1 MGRSNYNKRQNFVVQ
16 RGDDG
21 NRRVYGEHDDRGSGS
36 SGGQNNRVW
45 SRLGDHK
52 KVGFVDDGPRGGGI
66 RKNRGGRGAN
76 YNKNNMAYGI
86 LSEHDEDMGDRRGDQ
101 AGRGRPLPG
110 RWQRGGRRGGRGGPS
125 RIPIPGGL
133 ISRKGGPPDTLF
145 AWSKVTLRNGSKYD
159 KMALLREL
167 TAKTRLPFVPICYTK
182 NGINTYFYIEDQAAA
197 KAIKELD
204 KQIELPD
211 GAMLTINVDRST
223 PPNMPVTEE
232 IVDKIKLVMSKRYN
246 VETKALNLRTF
257 HSDPDFAGES
267 FYAPLWRANIM
278 NKVLEIIGEN
288 IPETTAID
296 LSDNK
301 ILSLDHMT
309 QLPSKVPSLSILHL
323 AKNRLRE
330 ARSLD
335 KLKGLKLI
343 ELKLEDNPL
352 VANLGAS
359 YISVIKKHV
368 PTLLYLDGKEL
379 PKEIGFDVG
388 DDDHADTSVPAT
400 IPKCIKNEAAGAV
413 VLQFLLQFFQLY
425 DSDSRQ
431 PLLDAY
437 HEHAV
442 MSMAAV
448 GSFECLKE
456 YISESRNLLRVN
468 REDRQ
473 MKLLRRGRLQVVSFL
488 SSLPKTKHDATT
500 FTLDVP
506 FTSEKLMTFTVTGM
520 FKEPNNKN
528 DRIKHFNRT
537 FVVVPHNAGFVIVN
551 EILFITFASSKN
563 AATAFTSP
571 ESSIEA
577 VAAATPAPVVA
588 SPASLAPPQLD
599 QAAKQTLAINFSA
612 KSGMNVEWSVKCL
625 EENQWDFDRSAVVY
639 AELKNSGKI
648 PPEAFIK

>member
-1 MGRSNYNKRQNFVVQ
+1 MGRSNYNKRQNFVIQ

-21 NRRVYGEHDDRGSGS
+21 NRRVYGDHDDRGSNS
-36 SGGQNNRVW
+36 QQERGGQNRVW
-45 SRLGDHK
+45 NRLGDK

-66 RKNRGGRGAN
+66 RKNRGGGRGGNN
-76 YNKNNMAYGI
+76 YKNNIAYGI
-86 LSEHDEDMGDRRGDQ
+86 LAEHDEDMGDRRGEQ

-110 RWQRGGRRGGRGGPS
+110 RWQRGGRRGRGGPS
-125 RIPIPGGL
+125 RIPIPGHL
-133 ISRKGGPPDTLF
+133 ISRKGPADNLF

-167 TAKTRLPFVPICYTK
+167 TSKSRLPFTPICYTK
-182 NGINTYFYIEDQAAA
+182 NGINTLFYIEDQPAA
-197 KAIKELD
+197 KALKELD

-211 GAMLTINVDRST
+211 GATLTINVDRST
-223 PPNMPVTEE
+223 PPNMQITEE

-246 VETKALNLRTF
+246 TESKALNLRTF

-267 FYAPLWRANIM
+267 FYAPLWRSNIM
-278 NKVLEIIGEN
+278 LKVLEIIGEN

-301 ILSLDHMT
+301 LLNLDHMH
-309 QLPSKVPSLSILHL
+309 QLPTKAPNLNILHL

-352 VANLGAS
+352 VDNLGSS
-359 YISVIKKHV
+359 YISVVKKHV
-368 PTLLYLDGKEL
+368 PTLLYLDGKQL

-388 DDDHADTSVPAT
+388 DDQEDTALPAT
-400 IPKCIKNEAAGAV
+400 IPKCIKNEAAGGI
-413 VLQFLLQFFQLY
+413 VLQFLLQFFKLY

-437 HEHAV
+437 HENAV
-442 MSMAAV
+442 MSMACV
-448 GSFECLKE
+448 GSFEQLKD

-473 MKLLRRGRLQVVSFL
+473 YKLLRRGRLQVVSFL
-488 SSLPKTKHDATT
+488 SSLPKTQHDPTT

-506 FTSEKLMTFTVTGM
+506 FTSEKLMTFTVSGM
-520 FKEPNNKN
+520 FKEPGRKN

-551 EILFITFASSKN
+551 EILFITFATHKDSAK
-563 AATAFTSP
+563 AFTSA
-571 ESSIEA
+571 ESSLEA
-577 VAAATPAPVVA
+577 VAAAAAAAA
-588 SPASLAPPQLD
+588 SPSASATSPPALD
-599 QAAKQTLAINFSA
+599 QAAKQTIAINFSA

-625 EENQWDFDRSAVVY
+625 EENQWDFDKSAVVFG
-639 AELKNSGKI
+639 ELKNSGKI